1 MVHRLDM
8 STSGV
13 MVIALNIKSYRN
25 LQKQFLRK
33 TIKKLYVAVL
43 ERDISNEVAL
53 EGKLIYRLG
62 WIWMI
67 SSTNGML

>member
-62 WIWMI
+62 
-67 SSTNGML
+67 GFG